1 MFLWTPFCSTSVQQ
15 AVLMGGKSD
24 WLLIELQAVET
35 AGPGREE
42 ENTVI

>member
-1 MFLWTPFCSTSVQQ
+1 MFPWTLVRSTSVQQ
-15 AVLMGGKSD
+15 AGLLGSKQD
-24 WLLIELQAVET
+24 RLLIELHSVET